1 MTQHKWHKE
10 IKAWADGADIEVS
23 MLCQTGHGEWGWS
36 EWTADINPEW
46 EIVEYQYRIKQQP
59 VEVVASGQPFRVK
72 EKKYLYVYKGQGY
85 QYNLSSEKYAT
96 GSAYMGAYIGKIE
109 VQDD

>member
-59 VEVVASGQPFRVK
+59 VEVVASAHAFRFK
-72 EKKYLYVYKGQGY
+72 EKKYLY
-85 QYNLSSEKYAT
+85 
-96 GSAYMGAYIGKIE
+96 AYIDTRFGKIEFSTEWDKTSAMPLLGKIE